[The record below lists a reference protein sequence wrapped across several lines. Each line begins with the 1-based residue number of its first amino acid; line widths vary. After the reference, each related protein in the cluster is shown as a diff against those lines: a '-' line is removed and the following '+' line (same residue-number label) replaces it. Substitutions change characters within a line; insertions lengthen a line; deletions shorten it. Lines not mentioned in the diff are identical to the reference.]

1 MMTLWH
7 QADVTTCL
15 NKLETTADGLTSVQA
30 AERLARD
37 GENKL
42 ESGKKRTLLGIFL
55 SQFRDFMIWVLIAA
69 AAISAA
75 LGEPVDAAII
85 AVVVI
90 LNAVMGTVQESRAE
104 AALEALQEMGGTC
117 VKNVCKFDEMADV
130 FYIDIEATFFG
141 TAKEGKWSAGP
152 GYSISI
158 GAQSMEHVVSFSVQR
173 AVSDEVTQLGNAP
186 WTFTMEE
193 LLIPGTS
200 EPPDPAEPFVL
211 SVSRSNGDEQFTGC
225 RFTSQQR
232 QDTIRGVTQIRKG
245 TAESRNV
252 MGIL

>member
-1 MMTLWH
+1 MGTILEKVIDGLQ
-7 QADVTTCL
+7 QADIRADEAYPGSRIPALTGPVAAVRL
-15 NKLETTADGLTSVQA
+15 GKLDRSVRTTAVQVTVMSPA
-30 AERLARD
+30 GSGGSLC
-37 GENKL
+37 EN
-42 ESGKKRTLLGIFL
+42 T
-55 SQFRDFMIWVLIAA
+55 
-69 AAISAA
+69 A
-75 LGEPVDAAII
+75 LR
-85 AVVVI
+85 AV
-90 LNAVMGTVQESRAE
+90 QS
-104 AALEALQEMGGTC
+104 LQDMGGTC

-141 TAKEGKWSAGP
+141 TALEGNWSAGP
-152 GYSISI
+152 GYSVSV
-158 GAQSMEHVVSFSVQR
+158 GAQKLEHAVSFSVQQ
-173 AVSDEVTQLGNAP
+173 AVSEEVANLSGAP
-186 WTFTMEE
+186 WTFTLEE

-225 RFTSQQR
+225 RFTSRQR

>member
-1 MMTLWH
+1 MGTIVGNVIAALH
-7 QADVTTCL
+7 SANIRADEAYPGNRIPALTGSVAAVRL
-15 NKLETTADGLTSVQA
+15 GKLDRSVRTTAVQVTVM
-30 AERLARD
+30 
-37 GENKL
+37 
-42 ESGKKRTLLGIFL
+42 SP
-55 SQFRDFMIWVLIAA
+55 AA
-69 AAISAA
+69 AGGAQCENTA
-75 LGEPVDAAII
+75 LR
-85 AVVVI
+85 AV
-90 LNAVMGTVQESRAE
+90 
-104 AALEALQEMGGTC
+104 EALQEMGGTC

-158 GAQSMEHVVSFSVQR
+158 GAQPMEHVVSFSVQR